1 MILHHIQTS
10 PNQDNALSCAV
21 NYAGQADSFLL
32 SGNGVYALLE
42 DKWQQALQDKRLFLL
57 KSDVQARGLTRQLV
71 EYPCIDHNEFVQQA
85 LIHKK
90 VITW

>member
-10 PNQDNALSCAV
+10 PNQDNALICAI
-21 NYAGQADSFLL
+21 NYADQADSILL

-42 DKWQQALQDKRLFLL
+42 EKWQVALQTKQIFLL
-57 KSDVQARGLTRQLV
+57 ESDVQARGLIKQLGN
-71 EYPCIDHNEFVQQA
+71 YACIDHSQFVQQA

>member
-10 PNQDNALSCAV
+10 PNQDNALSCAL
-21 NYAGQADSFLL
+21 NYGGQTDSFLL
-32 SGNGVYALLE
+32 SGNGVYATLE
-42 DKWQQALQDKRLFLL
+42 AKWKVALQGRQVFLL
-57 KSDVQARGLTRQLV
+57 KSDVEARGLTLQLSD
-71 EYPCIDHNEFVQQA
+71 YTCIDHKEFVQQA

>member
-10 PNQDNALSCAV
+10 PNQDNALNCAI
-21 NYAGQADSFLL
+21 NYADQTDSILL

-42 DKWQQALQDKRLFLL
+42 KKWKIALHDRRLFLL
-57 KSDVQARGLTRQLV
+57 KSDVHARGLTKRFIN
-71 EYPCIDHNEFVQQA
+71 YTCIDHNEFVQQA
-85 LIHKK
+85 LIHNK